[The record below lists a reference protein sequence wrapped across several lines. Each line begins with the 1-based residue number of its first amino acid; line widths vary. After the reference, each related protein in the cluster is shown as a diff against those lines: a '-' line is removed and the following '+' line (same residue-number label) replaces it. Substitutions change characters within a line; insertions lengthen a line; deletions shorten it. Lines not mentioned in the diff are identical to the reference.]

1 MKTHRLQRGAALL
14 AAMLTVALVATL
26 SAAGLWQQWRSVE
39 VETAERARMQA
50 SWILTGALDWARLIL
65 REDARSGGADHLSEP
80 WAVPLEEARLS
91 TFLAGDRSA
100 DLSGTTAE
108 EAFLSGEIEDMQ
120 ARLNVNVLLEGG
132 NISVNGMAAF
142 QRLFEVLGLPTSEL
156 EQMADNLR
164 QAMQPAA
171 GGSGGAALAPLA
183 PQSPDQ
189 LVWLGLSPSTLAAL
203 RPHVTVL
210 PVRTPVNINTAGLP
224 VLQAALPG
232 VTLADAQLLVA
243 RRSTSPFRT
252 LADAAQVIPT
262 REQSLGSGL
271 AAVASRFFEIR
282 GRLRLGD
289 TSVEER
295 SLVQRDG
302 LQVRTLQRDR
312 SVLQQAPPSR

>member
-1 MKTHRLQRGAALL
+1 MTSRLPQRGAALL

-100 DLSGTTAE
+100 DLSGSTAE
-108 EAFLSGEIEDMQ
+108 DAFLSGEIEDMQ
-120 ARLNVNVLLEGG
+120 SRLNINVLLEGG
-132 NISVNGMAAF
+132 KISANGLAAF
-142 QRLFEVLGLPTSEL
+142 ERLFEVLGLPASEL
-156 EQMADNLR
+156 GPMAENLR
-164 QAMQPAA
+164 LATQPAPA
-171 GGSGGAALAPLA
+171 GGDGAAFAPLA
-183 PQSPDQ
+183 PQSVDQ
-189 LVWLGLSPSTLAAL
+189 LVWLGLPPATLEVL

-210 PVRTPVNINTAGLP
+210 PGRTPVNINTAGVP
-224 VLQAALPG
+224 VLQAALAG
-232 VTLADAQLLVA
+232 ITLADAQLLVA
-243 RRSTSPFRT
+243 QRSATPFRT
-252 LADAAQVIPT
+252 LADAARVLPA
-262 REQSLGSGL
+262 REQALGGGL

-282 GRLRLGD
+282 GRLRLAD
-289 TSVEER
+289 TAVEER

-302 LQVRTLQRDR
+302 LQVRTIQRDR
-312 SVLQQAPPSR
+312 SVLRQPPATR

>member
-1 MKTHRLQRGAALL
+1 MKARRPQRGAALL

-26 SAAGLWQQWRSVE
+26 SAAGLWQQWRSIE

-91 TFLAGDRSA
+91 TFLAGDRNA
-100 DLSGTTAE
+100 DLSGTTSE

-120 ARLNVNVLLEGG
+120 SRLNVNVLLEGP

-164 QAMQPAA
+164 LAMQPASP
-171 GGSGGAALAPLA
+171 GGEGTQLAPLA

-189 LVWLGLSPSTLAAL
+189 LTWLGLSPDTLGVL

-210 PVRTPVNINTAGLP
+210 PGRTPVNINTAGLP

-232 VTLADAQLLVA
+232 ITLADAQLLVA
-243 RRSTSPFRT
+243 RRSASPFRT
-252 LADAAQVIPT
+252 LADAARIIPSS
-262 REQSLGSGL
+262 EQSVGSGL

-282 GRLRLGD
+282 GRLRLGQ
-289 TSVEER
+289 TTVEER

-302 LQVRTLQRDR
+302 LQVRTLQRER
-312 SVLQQAPPSR
+312 SVVQQAPAVR

>member
-1 MKTHRLQRGAALL
+1 MRTHPPQRGAALL
-14 AAMLTVALVATL
+14 AAMLMVALVATL

-91 TFLAGDRSA
+91 TFLAGDRAA

-108 EAFLSGEIEDMQ
+108 AAFLSGEIEDMQ
-120 ARLNVNVLLEGG
+120 SRLNVNVLLDGG
-132 NISVNGMAAF
+132 RISPNGLAAF
-142 QRLFEVLGLPTSEL
+142 QRLFEVLGLPSTEL

-164 QAMQPAA
+164 SATQRAEGD
-171 GGSGGAALAPLA
+171 GGGGALAPLA
-183 PQSPDQ
+183 PQTVDQ
-189 LVWLGLSPSTLAAL
+189 LTWLGLSQPTLQAL

-210 PVRTPVNINTAGLP
+210 PGRTPVNINTAGLP
-224 VLQAALPG
+224 VMQAALPG
-232 VTLADAQLLVA
+232 ISLADAQLLVA
-243 RRSTSPFRT
+243 RRSATPFRT
-252 LADAAQVIPT
+252 LADAAQVIPS
-262 REQSLGSGL
+262 REQALGGGL

-289 TSVEER
+289 TAVEER

-312 SVLQQAPPSR
+312 SVLRQVPPTR